1 MIAIRI
7 FRTVQLK
14 RKQKFEV
21 RLRWPNQDQMR
32 DKHYTDLRMMIEK
45 KVKNTKTATIASD
58 D

>member
-14 RKQKFEV
+14 RKQKFEI